1 MFLQA
6 INAAL
11 DEDQPIRAMILSLRL
26 NEDSLIKKCIFSV
39 NPVDIAGVI
48 KSIPHRYLQRL
59 VEALA
64 ELLESCPHLEFVLRW
79 CQVVSFKIPICMAIL
94 SLSFSCRRSDSTQ
107 LTIFSLRNF
116 AKLMVTTFNKIPEA
130 YFLP

>member
-11 DEDQPIRAMILSLRL
+11 DEDQSSRALILSLRL
-26 NEDSLIKKCIFSV
+26 NEDALIKKCIFSV
-39 NPVDIAGVI
+39 NPVDIAKLI
-48 KSIPHRYLQRL
+48 QSIPHRYLQRL

-79 CQVVSFKIPICMAIL
+79 CQVVS
-94 SLSFSCRRSDSTQ
+94 
-107 LTIFSLRNF
+107 
-116 AKLMVTTFNKIPEA
+116 
-130 YFLP
+130 